1 MTSEQR
7 KKPSNLGFFVIIAA
21 VLCATVA
28 LRIMDPRP
36 IAQMRLNV
44 FDNYQRVLPRAY
56 DPNTPVRII
65 DIDEETLKRFGQWP
79 WPRTRLGEL
88 IERLTELGASAI
100 AMDMVFPE
108 PDRLSPR
115 EVFKSI
121 PKALI
126 PDVLRQSLHLL
137 PSNDTTF
144 ATATANSRVVLGLVL
159 SDDATGPLPA
169 PIGKFANAGD
179 DPREFIPFFSSGT
192 GNLAEL
198 QAGALGMGTLN
209 WVPEVDSV
217 VRRVPIILRAGDQLY
232 PSLVA
237 ETLRVAQGETTYV
250 IKASGASGEYSFGER
265 TGIVAV
271 KIGQFIV
278 PTDRTGQVWVHF
290 TKHDDARTIPAWKI
304 LSGEAPADEISGRIM
319 MIGASAAG
327 LFDLQ
332 TTPLQPLVPG
342 VQAHAQALESIFSN
356 DLLHRPDYALGMEL
370 AFLIAVGVILTILI
384 RSASVQLCVLI
395 FIVSLITV
403 NVLSWYAFVSWKWLL
418 DPLYPSLALF
428 AVFAAGELNL
438 FVVNERERRYI
449 TGAFG
454 RYLSPDLVARLG
466 QQPDALELG
475 GEIKNMTLLFC
486 DIRGFTQISEG
497 LSAGELTTLI
507 NRFLT
512 PMTGAILDHQ
522 GTIDKYMGDAIMAF
536 WNAPLDDPDHA
547 RHACE
552 AAVDMVARLEIL
564 NGELRAEAAAE
575 NRAFIP
581 IRIGIGINT
590 GEACVGNMGSA
601 HRFDYSVIGDNVNIA
616 SRLEG
621 QSKTYAVQI
630 VIGEQTAKDAGDWP
644 TLELDMI
651 RLVGKSEAQR
661 IFTILPDPASGAT
674 YDLERLRKQQASML
688 DTYRARRWGAALTF
702 LTQCRALAPHSM
714 APFYDAFEA
723 RIAGFRETPPPADWD
738 GAFDAETK

>member
-1 MTSEQR
+1 VASNPS
-7 KKPSNLGFFVIIAA
+7 KKPTNFGFFALVAS
-21 VLCATVA
+21 VLCATVI
-28 LRIMDPRP
+28 LRIIDPAP
-36 IAQMRLNV
+36 IAQLRLNV
-44 FDNYQRVLPRAY
+44 FDNYQKVLPRAY
-56 DPNTPVRII
+56 NPDTPVRII
-65 DIDEETLKRFGQWP
+65 DIDEESLKRFGQWP

-88 IERLTELGASAI
+88 IERLTEQGASAI
-100 AMDMVFPE
+100 AFDMVFPE
-108 PDRLSPR
+108 TDRLSPR

-121 PKALI
+121 PKASI
-126 PDVLRQSLHLL
+126 PEVLRQSLHLL
-137 PSNDTTF
+137 PSNDTALAE
-144 ATATANSRVVLGLVL
+144 ATARSRVVLGLVL
-159 SDDATGPLPA
+159 SDDATGPLPVS
-169 PIGKFANAGD
+169 IGKFANAGD
-179 DPREFIPFFSSGT
+179 DPREFIPFFASGT
-192 GNLAEL
+192 GNLEEL
-198 QAGALGMGTLN
+198 QAGALGLGTLN

-250 IKASGASGEYSFGER
+250 VKASGASGELSFGER

-278 PTDRTGQVWVHF
+278 PTDKTGQVWVHF
-290 TKHDDARTIPAWKI
+290 TKQDAARTIPAWKV
-304 LSGEAPADEISGRIM
+304 LNGEALGDQIAGRIM
-319 MIGASAAG
+319 MIGSSAAG

-332 TTPLQPLVPG
+332 ATPLQASVPG

-356 DLLHRPDYALGMEL
+356 DLLLRPDYALGMEL
-370 AFLIAVGVILTILI
+370 AFIIAVGVILTFLI
-384 RSASVQLCVLI
+384 RSISVQWCVLV
-395 FIVSLITV
+395 FIGSLVVV
-403 NVLSWYAFVSWKWLL
+403 NTLSWYAFAKWSWLL
-418 DPLYPSLALF
+418 DPLYPTLALF

-438 FVVNERERRYI
+438 FVVTERERRYI

-454 RYLSPDLVARLG
+454 RYLSPDLVAKLG
-466 QQPDALELG
+466 EQHEGLELG

-512 PMTGAILDHQ
+512 PMTEAILDHQ

-552 AAVDMVARLEIL
+552 AAVEMATRLAAL
-564 NGELRAEAAAE
+564 NDELRKEAQADG
-575 NRAFIP
+575 RVFIP
-581 IRIGIGINT
+581 IKIGIGINT
-590 GEACVGNMGSA
+590 GEACVGNMGSS

-630 VIGEQTAKDAGDWP
+630 VIGEQTARDAGDWP

-651 RLVGKSEAQR
+651 RLVGKSQAQR
-661 IFTILPDPASGAT
+661 IFTILPDPAQGEA
-674 YDLERLRKQQASML
+674 YDLGRLGKQQAAML
-688 DTYRARRWGAALTF
+688 DTYRERRWGTALTF
-702 LTQCRALAPHSM
+702 LKQCRALAPESV
-714 APFYDAFEA
+714 APYYDALEA
-723 RIAGFRETPPPADWD
+723 RINGFRETPPPADWD
-738 GAFDAETK
+738 GAFDAATK

>member
-1 MTSEQR
+1 MASNPP
-7 KKPSNLGFFVIIAA
+7 KKPPNFGFFALVAS
-21 VLCATVA
+21 VLCATVI
-28 LRIMDPRP
+28 LRIIDPAP
-36 IAQMRLNV
+36 IAQLRLNV
-44 FDNYQRVLPRAY
+44 FDNYQKVLPRAY
-56 DPNTPVRII
+56 NPDTPVRII
-65 DIDEETLKRFGQWP
+65 DIDEESLKRFGQWP

-88 IERLTELGASAI
+88 IERLTEQGASAI
-100 AMDMVFPE
+100 AFDMVFPE
-108 PDRLSPR
+108 TDRLSPR

-121 PKALI
+121 PKASI
-126 PDVLRQSLHLL
+126 PEVLRQSLHLL
-137 PSNDTTF
+137 PSNDTALAE
-144 ATATANSRVVLGLVL
+144 ATARSRVVLGLVL
-159 SDDATGPLPA
+159 SDDATGPLPVS
-169 PIGKFANAGD
+169 IGKFANAGD
-179 DPREFIPFFSSGT
+179 DPREFIPFFTSGT
-192 GNLAEL
+192 GNLEEL
-198 QAGALGMGTLN
+198 QAGALGLGTLN

-250 IKASGASGEYSFGER
+250 VKASGASGELSFGER

-278 PTDRTGQVWVHF
+278 PTDKTGQVWVHF
-290 TKHDDARTIPAWKI
+290 TKQDAARTIPAWKV
-304 LSGEAPADEISGRIM
+304 LNGEALADQIAGRIM
-319 MIGASAAG
+319 MIGSSAAG

-332 TTPLQPLVPG
+332 ATPLQASVPG

-356 DLLHRPDYALGMEL
+356 DLLLRPDYALGMEL
-370 AFLIAVGVILTILI
+370 AFIIAVGIILTFLI
-384 RSASVQLCVLI
+384 RSISVQWCVLV
-395 FIVSLITV
+395 FIGSLVVV
-403 NVLSWYAFVSWKWLL
+403 NTLSWYAFAKWSWLL
-418 DPLYPSLALF
+418 DPLYPTLALF

-438 FVVNERERRYI
+438 FVVTERERRYI

-454 RYLSPDLVARLG
+454 RYLSPDLVAKLG
-466 QQPDALELG
+466 EQHEGLELG

-512 PMTGAILDHQ
+512 PMTEAILDHQ

-552 AAVDMVARLEIL
+552 AAVEMATRLVAL
-564 NGELRAEAAAE
+564 NDELRKEAQAEG
-575 NRAFIP
+575 RVFIP
-581 IRIGIGINT
+581 IKIGIGINT
-590 GEACVGNMGSA
+590 GEACVGNMGSS

-630 VIGEQTAKDAGDWP
+630 VIGEQTAGDAGDWP

-651 RLVGKSEAQR
+651 RLVGKSQAQR
-661 IFTILPDPASGAT
+661 IFTILPDPAQGEA
-674 YDLERLRKQQASML
+674 YDLDRLGKQQAAML
-688 DTYRARRWGAALTF
+688 DTYRERRWGTALTF
-702 LTQCRALAPHSM
+702 LKQCRALAPESV
-714 APFYDAFEA
+714 APYYDAFEA
-723 RIAGFRETPPPADWD
+723 RINGFRETPPPADWD
-738 GAFDAETK
+738 GAFDAATK